1 MSDGSERLD
10 LLISERRIRARVAAL
25 ARRIERDYQGRELS
39 LVVVLKGAFVFVAD
53 LARQIGI
60 PFTIGFISASSYGS
74 GTRSSGAVALGGV
87 DRLEVGARDVL
98 VVEDI
103 LDTGRTSAAILES
116 LRRRGRPP
124 SRCARCCVSRRRSRS
139 ICRSNMPVSTS
150 PTSSSSAGAWITPS
164 ATVIC
169 AGSIGSFSTAP
180 PDSAS
185 AKISDD
191 VFHCRES
198 RERCCSVA
206 NLPEPS
212 RTTRVDQV
220 SEIFSEP
227 GLRRAVWSYQVELQ
241 RYLD

>member
-1 MSDGSERLD
+1 MSNRSERLD

-169 AGSIGSFSTAP
+169 AGSIGSFSTMA
-180 PDSAS
+180 PDSPVPPLA
-185 AKISDD
+185 A
-191 VFHCRES
+191 CG
-198 RERCCSVA
+198 C
-206 NLPEPS
+206 
-212 RTTRVDQV
+212 
-220 SEIFSEP
+220 
-227 GLRRAVWSYQVELQ
+227 
-241 RYLD
+241 